1 MERSSYLRREKWKV
15 SVKLK
20 RYRLALNS
28 QKGADNVANSGGVGG
43 MFMLPKFGVT
53 KRLPR
58 GRPPKRPFQGV
69 CVCVHACVCV
79 CGIYIVVYIDACDSV
94 CSHLLYKLLS
104 FLKLCGSHHVLRT
117 YYSTSPKVVFH
128 S

>member
-43 MFMLPKFGVT
+43 GMFMFPKLGVT

-58 GRPPKRPFQGV
+58 GRPPKRPFQGMYLCL
-69 CVCVHACVCV
+69 CVCV
-79 CGIYIVVYIDACDSV
+79 
-94 CSHLLYKLLS
+94 
-104 FLKLCGSHHVLRT
+104 
-117 YYSTSPKVVFH
+117 
-128 S
+128 